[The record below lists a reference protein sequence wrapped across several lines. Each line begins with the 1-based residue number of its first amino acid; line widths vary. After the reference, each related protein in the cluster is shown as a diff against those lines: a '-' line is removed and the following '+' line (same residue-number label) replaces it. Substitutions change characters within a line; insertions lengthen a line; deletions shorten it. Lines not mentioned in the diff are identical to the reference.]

1 MMMMM
6 MMTMTTMMMTTFN
19 DHYASVGIHRI
30 LVLLW
35 LLASVLFV
43 DVASF
48 SSELLLTRSLC
59 SCKSAAS
66 SFRRT
71 HHPHTTLS
79 PLEEQPINHNG
90 TTATTI
96 NDIVND
102 NNHNIRIPILY
113 ESDRILIVDKPAGIA
128 HHNSKKD
135 GDDYDDGKDELGI
148 MTTLQT
154 TSRTELYGV
163 HRLDRVTSG
172 ILVVAKDSKM
182 AACLTD
188 AFTNRRIQKVYVG
201 ISAKPPK
208 KKKQGWVQGGMSRSR
223 DKSWKLVRTTTTSSS
238 SSNHPTKSKNFAK
251 TRFFTAT
258 FQPTTNTTAT
268 STTTTPTTS
277 NQEDATSNKKKKY
290 TCILFRPY
298 TGKTHQLRV
307 AAKAMGIPLLG
318 DPIYKDG
325 SSFSQTPQQQQR
337 THLHASGISIP
348 PLDGHEAIHL
358 WCPPPFFPNDVNF
371 QNVVLNKL
379 LKKYCDVPSICEE
392 AMKGG
397 KKAAA
402 VETVEE

>member
-1 MMMMM
+1 
-6 MMTMTTMMMTTFN
+6 MTTFN
-19 DHYASVGIHRI
+19 DCYASVAIHRFV
-30 LVLLW
+30 VLLW

-48 SSELLLTRSLC
+48 SSELLWTRSL
-59 SCKSAAS
+59 SSSKSTAS

-71 HHPHTTLS
+71 HHPYTTLS

-102 NNHNIRIPILY
+102 NNHNNIRIPILY
-113 ESDRILIVDKPAGIA
+113 ESGRILIVDKPAGIA
-128 HHNSKKD
+128 HHNSKKE

-172 ILVVAKDSKM
+172 ILVIAKDSKM

-223 DKSWKLVRTTTTSSS
+223 DKSWKLVRTTTTTTSTTTSSS

-258 FQPTTNTTAT
+258 FQTFQPTTNTTAT
-268 STTTTPTTS
+268 STTTVPTTS
-277 NQEDATSNKKKKY
+277 NQEDATSNKMKKY
-290 TCILFRPY
+290 TCILLRTYFSSSSWTLFHQGFPVGRARVRQLPNRP
-298 TGKTHQLRV
+298 
-307 AAKAMGIPLLG
+307 
-318 DPIYKDG
+318 
-325 SSFSQTPQQQQR
+325 
-337 THLHASGISIP
+337 
-348 PLDGHEAIHL
+348 
-358 WCPPPFFPNDVNF
+358 
-371 QNVVLNKL
+371 
-379 LKKYCDVPSICEE
+379 
-392 AMKGG
+392 
-397 KKAAA
+397 
-402 VETVEE
+402 